1 MREKE
6 EDERMDCD
14 ATLKIILRSSIT
26 TSCPGLNV
34 VAAQDIS
41 EIVLRDL
48 QFLPLDLAS

>member
-1 MREKE
+1 MKGWIEKQHY
-6 EDERMDCD
+6 MYIC
-14 ATLKIILRSSIT
+14 T

>member
-6 EDERMDCD
+6 EDERM
-14 ATLKIILRSSIT
+14 AFKIILRSSIT